1 MIHKSQVLHFSSPS
15 PTIPPFPQS
24 RLPTPIP
31 IPHTLPPS
39 PITPP
44 LHSTQPRLRT
54 NNLPNP
60 LPNSLF
66 LYSTQTFYLQTQQI
80 QPKRNILILNPG
92 KTIHESEKI
101 SHFTRLF
108 SSPNELRENLIA

>member
-1 MIHKSQVLHFSSPS
+1 MIHRSQVLHFYSTSL
-15 PTIPPFPQS
+15 TILHFSQS
-24 RLPTPIP
+24 RLPT
-31 IPHTLPPS
+31 T
-39 PITPP
+39 ITISHNLLSSTINPP